1 MTFDLATLMAV
12 RVCVDALIALA
23 FWAQSRRH
31 PSVGGSRW
39 WSAAALVAIVAM
51 VATLGRGVW
60 PDLITIPIGNT
71 AFTASFLC
79 IWIGFRHH
87 EGQSVSLRWAA
98 VSMVALALMYAAL
111 VGVWNSMAARQ
122 LLYVTATLTILVLQ
136 WRDVRR
142 ARRQRDVPELR
153 AVAWVTVLEALAIAA
168 YGIAVLT
175 IRVTFNTAAPWLMF
189 YFLVMALVRAAAFN
203 ALALHRLW
211 QDGERARLRLLLSEA
226 DSRALIQNLSAG
238 VLVFRPDRTLARIN
252 DAARRFLG
260 WQAPAEA
267 ANAPANAEAVWFM
280 LNEAGEPLRRH
291 DLPFERVLATG
302 QPVQNVIVGMPMVEQ
317 GAVRWALCNAHPEN
331 DASGGLRHVVLTF
344 IDITTLRHAQAEQK
358 TLQAQ
363 LAQSQKMEALGT
375 LAGGVAHDF
384 NNILA
389 AILGNASLARQD
401 LPPDAPAQVSLSE
414 IGVAARRGRELV
426 RQILA
431 FSRQQP
437 AARVEVDMADIVK
450 EACALLRAALP
461 PSVRLVQRI
470 AANVPK
476 VLADATQLGQVLVN
490 LGTNALHA
498 MHGRTGQVEF
508 SLDCLPA
515 DGQAVPSEL
524 RDAQPGACVVR
535 LRVIDNGCGMDEAV
549 RQRLF
554 EPFFTT
560 KPVGQGTGLGLP
572 VVLGIMQTHGGA
584 IQVHSQEGVGTTM
597 TLFLRAVHGMPIA
610 SQATGTAETAEALPS
625 HGGTIAA
632 WQALSAPPDAA
643 PAPCASPPLPMPA
656 IAEPNMPAPHILY
669 LDDDETLVFLVSRL
683 LERRGYRVAAF
694 VQQEQAIAAVRTDPE
709 AYALLLTDF
718 NMPGMSGLDV
728 AREALAIS
736 PRLNVAVASGYI
748 TEELQAEAQA
758 IGVREVIFKTDAV
771 EDFCDVVGRL
781 IAPVA

>member
-12 RVCVDALIALA
+12 RVCVDALIAIA

-31 PSVGGSRW
+31 PSVGGSMW
-39 WSAAALVAIVAM
+39 WSWAAVSAIVAM
-51 VATLGRGVW
+51 VTTMGRGVW
-60 PDLITIPIGNT
+60 PDVVTIPVSNT

-79 IWIGFRHH
+79 VWIGFRQHQ
-87 EGQSVSLRWAA
+87 GLSMPLRQS
-98 VSMVALALMYAAL
+98 ALAMLVLLLAYAVF
-111 VGVWNSMAARQ
+111 VGVWNSMPARQ
-122 LLYVTATLTILVLQ
+122 LLYVAATLTIQVLQ
-136 WRDVRR
+136 WRDIRRVR
-142 ARRQRDVPELR
+142 AARDVPELR
-153 AVAWVTVLEALAIAA
+153 AVAWVTALEALAIAT
-168 YGIAVLT
+168 YGVAVVT
-175 IRVTFNTAAPWLMF
+175 IQVTFATAAPWLMF

-238 VLVFRPDRTLARIN
+238 VLVFSPDRTLARIN

-260 WQAPAEA
+260 WQAPTEG
-267 ANAPANAEAVWFM
+267 ANAPAKAEAVWFM
-280 LNEAGEPLRRH
+280 LNEAGEPMRRH

-302 QPVQNVIVGMPMVEQ
+302 QPVQDVIVGIPMVEQ

-344 IDITTLRHAQAEQK
+344 IDITTLRQAQAEQK
-358 TLQAQ
+358 GLQAQ

-401 LPPDAPAQVSLSE
+401 LAPDAPAQVSLRE

-437 AARVEVDMADIVK
+437 AARTELDMADIVR

-470 AANVPK
+470 GANVPT

-498 MHGRTGQVEF
+498 MQGRTGQVEF
-508 SLDCLPA
+508 CLDALPS
-515 DGQAVPSEL
+515 DSPFLPPEM
-524 RDAQPGACVVR
+524 RDAQSGVRVVR

-584 IQVHSQEGVGTTM
+584 IQVQSEEGVGTTM
-597 TLFLRAVHGMPIA
+597 TLYLRACHDSPLAA
-610 SQATGTAETAEALPS
+610 SAPEAQGS
-625 HGGTIAA
+625 TISA
-632 WQALSAPPDAA
+632 WQALSDPPATTA
-643 PAPCASPPLPMPA
+643 PASPAPQPIPTPA
-656 IAEPNMPAPHILY
+656 PIEPDMPAPHILY

-694 VQQEQAIAAVRTDPE
+694 VLQDQALAAVRDNPQ
-709 AYALLLTDF
+709 AYSLLLTDF

-736 PRLNVAVASGYI
+736 PQLNVAVASGYI

-781 IAPVA
+781 IAPAA

>member
-12 RVCVDALIALA
+12 RVCVDALIATA

-31 PSVGGSRW
+31 PSVGGSKW
-39 WSAAALVAIVAM
+39 WSWAAVSAIVAM
-51 VATLGRGVW
+51 VATMGRGVW
-60 PDLITIPIGNT
+60 PDLITIPLGNT

-79 IWIGFRHH
+79 IWLGFRHH
-87 EGQSVSLRWAA
+87 EGLRVSLRWAVGA
-98 VSMVALALMYAAL
+98 MVALALMYALL

-122 LLYVTATLTILVLQ
+122 LLYVTATLSILLFQ
-136 WRDVRR
+136 WRDVHR
-142 ARRQRDVPELR
+142 ARSQRDIPELR
-153 AVAWVTVLEALAIAA
+153 AVAWVTAMEALAIAA
-168 YGIAVLT
+168 YGVAVIT
-175 IRVTFNTAAPWLMF
+175 TRVTFATAAPWLMF

-211 QDGERARLRLLLSEA
+211 QDGERARLRLLISEA

-260 WQAPAEA
+260 WQVPTDWGATQ
-267 ANAPANAEAVWFM
+267 ANAQAVWVM
-280 LNEAGEPLRRH
+280 LNEAGEPMRRH

-302 QPVQNVIVGMPMVEQ
+302 QPVQDVIVGIPMVEQ

-331 DASGGLRHVVLTF
+331 DATGGLRHVVLTF

-358 TLQAQ
+358 ALLGQ

-401 LPPDAPAQVSLSE
+401 IEPDAPAQVSLRE

-437 AARVEVDMADIVK
+437 TARIELDMADIVR
-450 EACALLRAALP
+450 EACGLLRAALP

-470 AANVPK
+470 AANVPTVK
-476 VLADATQLGQVLVN
+476 ADATQLGQVLVN

-508 SLDCLPA
+508 CLDTLPA
-515 DGQAVPSEL
+515 DSTSLPSEM

-597 TLFLRAVHGMPIA
+597 TLYLRACHNAPR
-610 SQATGTAETAEALPS
+610 ATLAPETQGS
-625 HGGTIAA
+625 TISA
-632 WQALSAPPDAA
+632 WQALPGQPESTAPESLAA
-643 PAPCASPPLPMPA
+643 LPRSTPAHIEPA
-656 IAEPNMPAPHILY
+656 MSCPHILY

-694 VQQEQAIAAVRTDPE
+694 LLQEEALAAVRDNPH
-709 AYALLLTDF
+709 AYTLLLTDF

-728 AREALAIS
+728 AREALALA
-736 PRLNVAVASGYI
+736 PGLNVAVASGYI

-771 EDFCDVVGRL
+771 EDFCDVVDRL
-781 IAPVA
+781 IAPKA

>member
-12 RVCVDALIALA
+12 RVCVDALIAIA

-31 PSVGGSRW
+31 PSVGGSQW
-39 WSAAALVAIVAM
+39 WSAAAMSAIVAM
-51 VATLGRGVW
+51 VATMGRGTW
-60 PDLITIPIGNT
+60 PDVITIPVGNT

-79 IWIGFRHH
+79 IWLGFRRH
-87 EGQSVSLRWAA
+87 EGLSVSMRWAGGA
-98 VSMVALALMYAAL
+98 MVALALMYALL
-111 VGVWNSMAARQ
+111 VGVWNSMMARQ
-122 LLYVTATLTILVLQ
+122 LLYVTATLTILLLQ
-136 WRDVRR
+136 WRDVNRVR
-142 ARRQRDVPELR
+142 TQRDIPELR
-153 AVAWVTVLEALAIAA
+153 AVAWVTVMEALAVAA
-168 YGIAVLT
+168 YGVAVIT
-175 IRVTFNTAAPWLMF
+175 TRVTFATAAPWLMF

-211 QDGERARLRLLLSEA
+211 QDGERARLRLSLSEA

-260 WQAPAEA
+260 WQAPAEG
-267 ANAPANAEAVWFM
+267 ANASAKAEAVWFM
-280 LNEAGEPLRRH
+280 LNEDGEPMRRH

-302 QPVQNVIVGMPMVEQ
+302 QPLQDVIVGIPMVEQ

-344 IDITTLRHAQAEQK
+344 IDITTLRHAQSEQK
-358 TLQAQ
+358 TLLAQ

-389 AILGNASLARQD
+389 AILGNVSLARQD
-401 LPPDAPAQVSLSE
+401 VPQDAPAQVSLRE

-437 AARVEVDMADIVK
+437 ASRIELDMADIVR

-461 PSVRLVQRI
+461 PSVRLIQRI
-470 AANVPK
+470 DANVPT

-508 SLDCLPA
+508 CLDALPA
-515 DGQAVPSEL
+515 DSPTLPPEM
-524 RDAQPGACVVR
+524 RDAQPGARVVR
-535 LRVIDNGCGMDEAV
+535 LRVIDNGCGMEETV

-572 VVLGIMQTHGGA
+572 VVLGIMQTHGGT
-584 IQVHSQEGVGTTM
+584 IQVHSVQGVGSTM
-597 TLFLRAVHGMPIA
+597 TLYLRACHDTPGETLASEPHG
-610 SQATGTAETAEALPS
+610 S
-625 HGGTIAA
+625 TISA
-632 WQALSAPPDAA
+632 WQALAAQPEPAA
-643 PAPCASPPLPMPA
+643 PAPPAYPPPSTPA
-656 IAEPNMPAPHILY
+656 LFELDMPAPHILY

-694 VQQEQAIAAVRTDPE
+694 VLQEQALAAVRDNPQ

-728 AREALAIS
+728 AREALALA
-736 PRLNVAVASGYI
+736 PGLNVAVASGYI

-771 EDFCDVVGRL
+771 EEFCDVVGRL
-781 IAPVA
+781 IAPTA